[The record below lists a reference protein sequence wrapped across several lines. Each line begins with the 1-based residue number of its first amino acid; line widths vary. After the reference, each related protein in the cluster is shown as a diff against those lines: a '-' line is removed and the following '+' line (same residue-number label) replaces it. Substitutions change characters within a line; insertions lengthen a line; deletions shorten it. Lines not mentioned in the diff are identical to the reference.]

1 MDKLF
6 VFDIEGCL
14 SPGKGK
20 PLSLEPL
27 FKIKDIISSDLNGN
41 FSLCTGRSQPFVEV
55 FCQLLNLSMPCIC
68 ENGSYLYDP
77 SKDEVYVSPL
87 INKQQ
92 MQRIREVPKM
102 LENNLNSGD
111 YKAEPGKDICVS
123 LNPTTNND
131 NAISSLYEKVMNVVD
146 LENFNVTHSASA
158 VDITPVGINKASGV
172 EFLSRYCE
180 IDINDMVGVG
190 DSKGDLPFLN
200 LVGKSA
206 APANA
211 TKEVKEVVDF
221 VSNLDEAYGALEI
234 IGKYGR

>member
-1 MDKLF
+1 MDNLF

-20 PLSLEPL
+20 ALSLEPL
-27 FKIKDIISSDLNGN
+27 SRIKDIISSDLNGN
-41 FSLCTGRSQPFVEV
+41 FSLCTGRSQPFIEV
-55 FCQLLNLSMPCIC
+55 FCQLLNLTMPCIC

-77 SKDEVYVSPL
+77 VRDEIYINPL
-87 INKQQ
+87 INRQQ
-92 MQRIREVPKM
+92 IQLIREIPKI
-102 LENNLNSGD
+102 LENSLKGND
-111 YKAEPGKDICVS
+111 YRIEPGKDICVS
-123 LNPTTNND
+123 LNPATNNN
-131 NAISSLYEKVMNVVD
+131 NAILSLYEKVMNVVD

-180 IDINDMVGVG
+180 IDIKDMVGVG

-211 TKEVKEVVDF
+211 TKEVKEAVDF
-221 VSNLDEAYGALEI
+221 VANLDEAYGALEI
-234 IGKYGR
+234 IKKHRR